1 MKAHYVILNIYY
13 KSNRK
18 RDIMKKHQL
27 FKSLC
32 KGEIHV
38 SNEGELYINEVISKE
53 DYDKL
58 TEEVKNDYCR
68 SSNDGSYL
76 KRINIGDDSG
86 NISSDE
92 LVLVTMINTQKI
104 HDIRESIASIEKM
117 VRFFYVLGVFGLVAG
132 LLGLF
137 VFLLSK

>member
-1 MKAHYVILNIYY
+1 
-13 KSNRK
+13 
-18 RDIMKKHQL
+18 MKKHQL
-27 FKSLC
+27 FKALC

-38 SNEGELYINEVISKE
+38 SNEGQLYINEVISKE
-53 DYDKL
+53 DYDRL
-58 TEEVKNDYCR
+58 PEEVKNDYCR
-68 SSNDGSYL
+68 SSNDGSYS
-76 KRINIGDDSG
+76 KRIIVGDDSG

-117 VRFFYVLGVFGLVAG
+117 VRFFYVIGVFCLVAG

-137 VFLLSK
+137 IYLLAK